1 MTQLCQLVA
10 GILKVDASKVGPEAG
25 PLTLPQW
32 DSFHHVHIV
41 VAVEETFGV
50 QLSPDE
56 IVGLLSVSDI
66 AGALQKRG
74 ILVD

>member
-41 VAVEETFGV
+41 VAVEESYGV
-50 QLSPDE
+50 DLSPDE
-56 IVGLLSVSDI
+56 IVSLLSVSDI
-66 AGALQKRG
+66 ADALRKKG
-74 ILVD
+74 VCLD